1 MKQKLGFLS
10 IVVTLFFSMSVQVM
24 ADTIGFIDTDRVLS
38 NFTDFQSVNKQYQE
52 KSKVFKTRVEAM
64 EKDLMAKKLEIKD
77 EEKFKEIVEKSQQE
91 LMPAQQELQQ
101 LQMEIQVKVMG
112 RVNVLIKDLAQQY
125 NIDVVLDRKSVLY
138 GGFDLTD
145 FVTERLNR

>member
-1 MKQKLGFLS
+1 MKKTLGLLS
-10 IVVTLFFSMSVQVM
+10 VIVTLLFSMSAQVM
-24 ADTIGFIDTDRVLS
+24 ADTIGFIDTDRVLA
-38 NFTDFQSVNKQYQE
+38 NFTDFQALNKQFAE
-52 KSKVFKTRVEAM
+52 KSKVFKARLEAM

-77 EEKFKEIVEKSQQE
+77 EEKFKELVDKSQQE
-91 LMPAQQELQQ
+91 LMPANQELQQ

-112 RVNVLIKDLAQQY
+112 RVNVLIKELAQQY

-145 FVTERLNR
+145 FVAERLNR